1 MMVGQCLCGEI
12 RISVRAH
19 ADAVSACHCSLC
31 RTWSG
36 TIWMGLEAA
45 PDAVTVEGTPRSY
58 RSSSFA
64 ERAFCPTCGTQ
75 LWLRDDDGPYE
86 LMPGLFPGS
95 KSIPLTREVYADRT
109 FAWAALAGE
118 HTRVSATEY
127 ERKYPFVEGDQP

>member
-1 MMVGQCLCGEI
+1 MEGRCLCGAV
-12 RISVRAH
+12 RIDVRSH
-19 ADAVSACHCSLC
+19 ESAVSACHCSFC
-31 RTWSG
+31 RVWSG
-36 TIWMGLEAA
+36 TIQMGFEAPA
-45 PDAVTVEGTPRSY
+45 DAVTVEGTVRTY

-95 KSIPLTREVYADRT
+95 KDIPLTREVYADRA
-109 FAWAALAGE
+109 FAWAALAGAHE
-118 HTRVSATEY
+118 RVSATEY